1 MPWDRSSREAGFR
14 YGVVFAITLT
24 LVLYA
29 IAAPDGPAARAVAL
43 GLEAMALTVV
53 MATSRA
59 RLQVRRLRAL
69 IAAAAG
75 GTIVVLV
82 AADVLS
88 DTLVFVLGGLLA
100 ALVPATLAGGLARL
114 IRDRGVTL
122 RAVLGALTIYLYVG
136 LLFAWVVALASAI
149 GNSPFF
155 AQPKVEQG
163 DRIYYSYTVLTTTG
177 FGDFTPATQVGHS
190 LAVLE
195 MLTGQLYL
203 VTVIGVLVGDLVGR
217 RRSG

>member
-14 YGVVFAITLT
+14 YGLVFLITLV

-29 IAAPDGPAARAVAL
+29 IAAPDGPRGRAFAL

-69 IAAAAG
+69 IAAGIGAS
-75 GTIVVLV
+75 IVVLV

-88 DTLVFVLGGLLA
+88 DGVVFGLGGLLA
-100 ALVPATLAGGLARL
+100 ALVPATLVGGLARL

-136 LLFAWVVALASAI
+136 LLFAWVVALLSVI
-149 GNSPFF
+149 GDSPFF
-155 AQPKVEQG
+155 AQGTIEQG
-163 DRIYYSYTVLTTTG
+163 DRVYYSFTVLTTTG
-177 FGDFTPATQVGHS
+177 FGDLTPATRAGHS

>member
-1 MPWDRSSREAGFR
+1 MPWDRSSREAGFC
-14 YGVVFAITLT
+14 YGFVFVITLV

-29 IAAPDGPAARAVAL
+29 IAAPDTPRGRAFAL

-69 IAAAAG
+69 IAAAIGA
-75 GTIVVLV
+75 TIVVLV

-88 DTLVFVLGGLLA
+88 DGVVFALGGLLA
-100 ALVPATLAGGLARL
+100 ALVPATLVGGLARL

-136 LLFAWVVALASAI
+136 LLFAWVVALISVI
-149 GNSPFF
+149 GDSPFF
-155 AQPKVEQG
+155 AQGAIEQG
-163 DRIYYSYTVLTTTG
+163 DRVYYSFTVLTTTG
-177 FGDFTPATQVGHS
+177 FGDLTPATKAGHS

-217 RRSG
+217 RRSD

>member
-1 MPWDRSSREAGFR
+1 MPSERSSREAGFR
-14 YGVVFAITLT
+14 YGVVFGITLT

-29 IAAPDGPAARAVAL
+29 IAAPDGPAARAIVL

-53 MATSRA
+53 MGTSRA
-59 RLQVRRLRAL
+59 RPQVRRLRAL

-75 GTIVVLV
+75 ITIVALV

-88 DTLVFVLGGLLA
+88 DTAVFVLGGVLA

-155 AQPKVEQG
+155 AQAKVEQG
-163 DRIYYSYTVLTTTG
+163 DRIYYSFTVLTTTG

-217 RRSG
+217 RRSP